1 MNETQALF
9 FSAESQFEF
18 QVSSEL
24 LQAKGTKDSS
34 GIGNLLG
41 WGMAAIYIGGR
52 LPQIFL
58 NVSSTLKSSYTY
70 WGGGAVLC
78 KVDNFFSFARFCEII
93 LVLMFFLLW
102 GNFNFATSI
111 C

>member
-1 MNETQALF
+1 MIIFCRNRKCFPKRRNETQALF

-24 LQAKGTKDSS
+24 LQAKVTKDSS
-34 GIGNLLG
+34 RIGNLLG

-58 NVSSTLKSSYTY
+58 NVSSTLK
-70 WGGGAVLC
+70 
-78 KVDNFFSFARFCEII
+78 K
-93 LVLMFFLLW
+93 
-102 GNFNFATSI
+102 
-111 C
+111 